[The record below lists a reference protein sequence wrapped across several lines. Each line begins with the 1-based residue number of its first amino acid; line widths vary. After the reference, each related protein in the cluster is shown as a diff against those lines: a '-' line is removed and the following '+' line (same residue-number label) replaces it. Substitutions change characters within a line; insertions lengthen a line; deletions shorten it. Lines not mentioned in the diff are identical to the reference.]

1 MGKGVVCP
9 FFSNYLFATSRCIE
23 KEAVDKMI
31 AHFVTAPFAFMRK
44 TSLSGLN
51 NFAEIG
57 NPADK
62 LCNCLKQSQAIVFN
76 FFLLIHNHYGS
87 KESVDRRG

>member
-31 AHFVTAPFAFMRK
+31 AHFVTAP
-44 TSLSGLN
+44 SL
-51 NFAEIG
+51 
-57 NPADK
+57 
-62 LCNCLKQSQAIVFN
+62 CFN
-76 FFLLIHNHYGS
+76 FLLLLFMEKGNENYYR
-87 KESVDRRG
+87 ESRM

>member
-31 AHFVTAPFAFMRK
+31 AHFVTAPSFYM
-44 TSLSGLN
+44 
-51 NFAEIG
+51 NFSIIISFT
-57 NPADK
+57 PFK
-62 LCNCLKQSQAIVFN
+62 KAIA
-76 FFLLIHNHYGS
+76 LALII
-87 KESVDRRG
+87 SVSTALAG

>member
-31 AHFVTAPFAFMRK
+31 AHFVTAPYHRASSACFG
-44 TSLSGLN
+44 LSFIETC
-51 NFAEIG
+51 NFCFRCCQFFFSIAR
-57 NPADK
+57 
-62 LCNCLKQSQAIVFN
+62 SAI
-76 FFLLIHNHYGS
+76 S
-87 KESVDRRG
+87 

>member
-31 AHFVTAPFAFMRK
+31 AHFVTAPLLLLF
-44 TSLSGLN
+44 
-51 NFAEIG
+51 EIMMLI
-57 NPADK
+57 ARET
-62 LCNCLKQSQAIVFN
+62 FN
-76 FFLLIHNHYGS
+76 Y
-87 KESVDRRG
+87 

>member
-31 AHFVTAPFAFMRK
+31 AHFVTAPCFGLSFYRYIRACRRCLAVRIRGCRK
-44 TSLSGLN
+44 SREQFHTAEKLQQVY
-51 NFAEIG
+51 NF
-57 NPADK
+57 
-62 LCNCLKQSQAIVFN
+62 
-76 FFLLIHNHYGS
+76 H
-87 KESVDRRG
+87 